1 MDFLN
6 DDERTKRVK
15 GLIRLNFEIKVL
27 LATFVISVICG
38 LITIPILKKLKVG
51 QIERDDGPA
60 SHLKK
65 QGTPTMGG
73 IIMIIAIIISVTGSY
88 IFLSITGN
96 EELGKKLL
104 PLLLITIGFGMI
116 GFIDDF
122 KKLVLKNTEGLKPRY
137 KMFGL
142 LIIATAYVLFLVQ
155 GLKIG
160 TDTYI
165 PILKMYLNMPVF
177 VYVPLAIIVILATTN
192 AVNLTDGIDG
202 LSSSVSAIIITCLTV
217 IGISYQVYEVSI
229 FGSIVIGAVLGFLI
243 FNLHPAKVFMGDTGS
258 LMLGG
263 VISGLA
269 LYLKMPLLLL
279 LIAIIPV
286 LETLSVILQVAY
298 FKKTGNRIF
307 KMAPLHHHFELSGWK
322 ENKVVVIFSVVTLIA
337 CFIGLKII

>member
-1 MDFLN
+1 ML
-6 DDERTKRVK
+6 V
-15 GLIRLNFEIKVL
+15 
-27 LATFVISVICG
+27 TFVISVICG

-73 IIMIIAIIISVTGSY
+73 IIMIISIIIAVTGAY
-88 IFLSITGN
+88 IFLRYTGN
-96 EELGKKLL
+96 EELGNKLL
-104 PLLLITIGFGMI
+104 PLLLITIGYGMV

-122 KKLVLKNTEGLKPRY
+122 KKLVLKNTEGLKPSY

-142 LIIATAYVLFLVQ
+142 LVIAVIYVLFLLQ
-155 GLKIG
+155 GVHIG
-160 TDTYI
+160 TETYLPIVDMYVKIPMYLYI
-165 PILKMYLNMPVF
+165 PF
-177 VYVPLAIIVILATTN
+177 AIIVILATTN
-192 AVNLTDGIDG
+192 AINLTDGIDG

-217 IGISYQVYEVSI
+217 IGINYQIYEILI

-263 VISGLA
+263 VISGLI

-279 LIAIIPV
+279 VIAIIPV
-286 LETLSVILQVAY
+286 LETLSVIIQVAY

-322 ENKVVVIFSVVTLIA
+322 ENKVVIIFSLITLVA